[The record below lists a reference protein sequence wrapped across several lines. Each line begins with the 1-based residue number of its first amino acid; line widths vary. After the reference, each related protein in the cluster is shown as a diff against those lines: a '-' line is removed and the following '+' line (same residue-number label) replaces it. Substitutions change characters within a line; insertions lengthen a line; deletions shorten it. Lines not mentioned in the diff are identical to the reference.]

1 MKINDLS
8 HNISNLGNLETTAN
22 KQKEEQR
29 NAIQVTSNIVHTD
42 AKVDFS
48 NTSVEY
54 SRAAEKMEE
63 IPEDMTNK
71 IEILKMMVNNNAY
84 NVDSAKIAEKIIN
97 DFLFDALEP

>member
-8 HNISNLGNLETTAN
+8 HNLSHLGNLETTAN
-22 KQKEEQR
+22 KQKEEQS

-54 SRAAEKMEE
+54 SRAAEKMEDV
-63 IPEDMTNK
+63 PEDRANK

-84 NVDSAKIAEKIIN
+84 NVDSTKIAEKIIK
-97 DFLFDALEP
+97 DSLFSA